1 MKIVIAGS
9 SGLIGRVLTSY
20 FQLQGHVVIPL
31 VRSKDNPG
39 IYWEPLMGLVDA
51 NALENIDVL
60 INLAGENIANSRWTR
75 EKRNRI
81 YDSRVLGTVALSK
94 ALNEMKN
101 PPRVWINASA
111 IGYYG
116 SRGDEE
122 LTEESDPGNGFLSE
136 VCQVW
141 ESSALSDRTRIV
153 KLRIGVVLT
162 KKGGALK
169 KMMTPFKLGLGGTIG
184 SGKQWMSW
192 IDIED
197 LCRIYDFVINSKI
210 EGAVNAVSPN
220 PIRNKEFTRTL
231 GRILFRPTIL
241 PLPAFVVRTIFGE
254 MGEELLL
261 SSTRVKPDKLLN
273 AGFSYQFPLLESSL
287 KK

>member
-1 MKIVIAGS
+1 VKIVIAGS